1 MHSAAVEVIAEGS
14 DVRVPEHTTVQVLQ
28 WPSTCG
34 LEPLL
39 VWATVLR
46 GQGAG
51 LSGGPGPRAAVLEQQ
66 VLDALH
72 GRVVGQVAPTRPP
85 HPPGAHGVGAQGAA
99 VPCSP
104 NPRPT
109 LSSPGDAQVQR
120 RCNKL
125 RVAPQDSA
133 GSSY

>member
-1 MHSAAVEVIAEGS
+1 MEVIAEGP

-28 WPSTCG
+28 RPASCG

-39 VWATVLR
+39 VWTTVLR

-51 LSGGPGPRAAVLEQQ
+51 LSGGPGPGAAVLDQQ

-72 GRVVGQVAPTRPP
+72 GRVVGQVTPTRPP
-85 HPPGAHGVGAQGAA
+85 HPPGAQGVGAQGAA
-99 VPCSP
+99 VPWSP
-104 NPRPT
+104 APCPT
-109 LSSPGDAQVQR
+109 LSSSADAQVQR
-120 RCNKL
+120 RCNEL

-133 GSSY
+133 GSSN